1 MNIQFLSSPGLAL
14 VKTYRKE
21 PDGSLTVEPYPLAR
35 LFTNHPETPDDMKA
49 FAACLIQHAQ
59 SGHCLLKGELGRPLT
74 AESRANSTSPDA
86 LTDWICLDLDGVAF
100 KTIAAFMQA
109 IGVDKVAYTLQLSS
123 SHGMPG
129 KPGIRAHVF
138 VQLDKPQHPDVL
150 KRWLQQLN
158 LSVPVLNNGLR
169 LNTTKRA
176 LVWPLDVSTCQN
188 DKLLYIAPP
197 NLIGLKDP
205 LAKTP
210 RIGCVRHATKTLAFG
225 AINVWPPEELRAKMH
240 KRVLELRETEGLVDK
255 CKPALYKRA
264 GPVEYLENPGEA
276 RISCYGEDNGFRRLN
291 LDNGDSGAY
300 YHPIGNPEF
309 IYNFKGEPVYKT
321 SELDPVYYRDNT
333 PRADTG
339 AAEIVDPVTKDHLIY
354 FAFRDFNDSNYYNGW
369 YNVDQDELT
378 IRMAKHK
385 DQLRDFMK
393 GRGLELGDAV
403 LDWDQVYDPHTD
415 VTVDI
420 PRRRLNTFRRSDIM
434 KSSPDELQDVCPP
447 RSAKLIANM
456 LGDHAPTVDHF
467 HNWMASIV
475 QKLDRT
481 LTGWVLHG
489 TQGTGKGVFFEK
501 LLKPIFGQ
509 NIAQR
514 SMNDLDEKF
523 NSFLEKTFIV
533 MIDEIHVASANRG
546 SSANLTNKLKGYMTE
561 NYISIRKMHTEGVE
575 TKMYFNM
582 IFTSNQKDPVEIPND
597 DRRHNVGFY
606 QEKMLN
612 QVLTDD
618 EIDSIGDEAHA
629 LWSYWMQYPASRKRA
644 MTVLDSQARRDL
656 QALSATAGD
665 LVAKALNSGDLA
677 FFVNHVPPARTSA
690 GSTIPGLTPY
700 LIKTTNYRDLMKEIV
715 HSKPLRK
722 SLTLPEIFTIY
733 DFLIGGVPQEQEKL
747 KKVLAYRG
755 IKVQPANVRDQG
767 TKSAV
772 RTLWKVD
779 QAWLAQAQLDLA

>member
-1 MNIQFLSSPGLAL
+1 
-14 VKTYRKE
+14 
-21 PDGSLTVEPYPLAR
+21 
-35 LFTNHPETPDDMKA
+35 
-49 FAACLIQHAQ
+49 
-59 SGHCLLKGELGRPLT
+59 
-74 AESRANSTSPDA
+74 
-86 LTDWICLDLDGVAF
+86 
-100 KTIAAFMQA
+100 
-109 IGVDKVAYTLQLSS
+109 
-123 SHGMPG
+123 
-129 KPGIRAHVF
+129 
-138 VQLDKPQHPDVL
+138 
-150 KRWLQQLN
+150 
-158 LSVPVLNNGLR
+158 
-169 LNTTKRA
+169 
-176 LVWPLDVSTCQN
+176 
-188 DKLLYIAPP
+188 
-197 NLIGLKDP
+197 
-205 LAKTP
+205 
-210 RIGCVRHATKTLAFG
+210 
-225 AINVWPPEELRAKMH
+225 
-240 KRVLELRETEGLVDK
+240 
-255 CKPALYKRA
+255 
-264 GPVEYLENPGEA
+264 
-276 RISCYGEDNGFRRLN
+276 
-291 LDNGDSGAY
+291 
-300 YHPIGNPEF
+300 
-309 IYNFKGEPVYKT
+309 
-321 SELDPVYYRDNT
+321 
-333 PRADTG
+333 
-339 AAEIVDPVTKDHLIY
+339 
-354 FAFRDFNDSNYYNGW
+354 
-369 YNVDQDELT
+369 
-378 IRMAKHK
+378 
-385 DQLRDFMK
+385 
-393 GRGLELGDAV
+393 
-403 LDWDQVYDPHTD
+403 
-415 VTVDI
+415 
-420 PRRRLNTFRRSDIM
+420 
-434 KSSPDELQDVCPP
+434 
-447 RSAKLIANM
+447 
-456 LGDHAPTVDHF
+456 
-467 HNWMASIV
+467 V

-481 LTGWVLHG
+481 LPGWVLHG